1 MTPRS
6 LPTPMTWT
14 SWPFWRRVWTT
25 SNSVRQG
32 ASRTSFACER
42 SGGTRLSSTRAS
54 TRTDFTSGPS
64 QGLAVP
70 PAVQGV
76 HGLDGQEAKE
86 LLAGLVLGLAE
97 AKVELAAAAD
107 HVRQHLVH
115 DVEVL
120 ARPAAH
126 DPPGLAA
133 QALQETG
140 GGHVAGVLRVARE
153 QTPEVAV
160 VELGLVD

>member
-32 ASRTSFACER
+32 ASRTSLACER

-54 TRTDFTSGPS
+54 TRTDFNSAPS

-70 PAVQGV
+70 PAVQVV
-76 HGLDGQEAKE
+76 HGLDGEEDEE
-86 LLAGLVLGLAE
+86 LLAGLVLGVAQAE
-97 AKVELAAAAD
+97 IELSAAAD
-107 HVRQHLVH
+107 HVGQHLVD

-120 ARPAAH
+120 A
-126 DPPGLAA
+126 G
-133 QALQETG
+133 
-140 GGHVAGVLRVARE
+140 
-153 QTPEVAV
+153 
-160 VELGLVD
+160 